1 MQFKFAAVLLSL
13 GVLATAIPLEK
24 RGGSKYSAQSSFGV
38 KSPKDGNFQ
47 LSSVKYK
54 AEGPAQKDRFKVKEH
69 YQNNKIRDPKS
80 HWHINRDL
88 PSPCSIGSQLFWF
101 FDDSF
106 VYAEDGKFVGAASN
120 SVGIATDI
128 DNPSDITD
136 ISITLEGEVTVA
148 IPWTQSE
155 AEIQYDITA
164 RYAFWTYGSCI
175 PIDWHHS
182 WHLWTV
188 VKFTGFEVYETLGY
202 TLAQYEYDDTK
213 GSLVVSRQE
222 LLYYDQSSYP
232 YGAFASVYVSGVL
245 YLYALDPN
253 SDKYDVHVASV
264 PTATANDKS
273 TWKYYDA
280 SSKSWS
286 SKAPDG
292 TVRNQSGA
300 AIVGKL
306 PFSTGSVFW
315 SDYHNA
321 FLLVFFSDF
330 ADSIFY
336 AITAPT
342 PVGPWDFEPIEIV
355 KTKSGPNGYN
365 YGGQATPVFYS
376 EGGKLGQKL
385 VLSYTFQD
393 DSSSWYPASDTV
405 LFE

>member
-1 MQFKFAAVLLSL
+1 MQFKLVAVLLSL
-13 GVLATAIPLEK
+13 LVVATAIPLEK
-24 RGGSKYSAQSSFGV
+24 RGSKYLAQNSFAV
-38 KSPKDGNFQ
+38 KSPKDGKFKVND
-47 LSSVKYK
+47 VKYQAK
-54 AEGPAQKDRFKVKEH
+54 GEVNKDRFKVKDH
-69 YQNNKIRDPKS
+69 YPHNKIHDKKS

-88 PSPCSIGSQLFWF
+88 PSPCSIGTQLFWF

-120 SVGIATDI
+120 SVAIATDVN
-128 DNPSDITD
+128 NPSDITD
-136 ISITLEGEVTVA
+136 VSITLEGEVTVA

-155 AEIQYDITA
+155 EEIQYDITA

-182 WHLWTV
+182 WHFWTV
-188 VKFTGFEVYETLGY
+188 VKFYAFEQYETLGY
-202 TLAQYEYDDTK
+202 TLAQYEYDETK
-213 GSLVVSRQE
+213 GSLAISRQE
-222 LLYYDQSSYP
+222 FLYYDQTTYS

-253 SDKYDVHVASV
+253 SEKYDVHVASV

-273 TWKYYDA
+273 TWTYWQA
-280 SSKSWS
+280 STQSWS
-286 SKAPDG
+286 TDAPNG
-292 TVRNQSGA
+292 SVRDEANA

-342 PVGPWDFEPIEIV
+342 PVGPWDTTPIEIV
-355 KTKSGPNGYN
+355 KTQSGANGYN
-365 YGGQATPVFYS
+365 YGGQATPVFY
-376 EGGKLGQKL
+376 GADGQIGQRL
-385 VLSYTFQD
+385 VLSYTYQD
-393 DSSSWYPASDTV
+393 NSSNWFPASDSV
-405 LFE
+405 VFA